1 VCGHGESPELNNPGY
16 GQRPRFLG
24 IPERIPHEN
33 PKNPPPPKIPHHI
46 YIYIKRVYGLGDLGG
61 LKRGSLERE
70 SSQIPRGF

>member
-1 VCGHGESPELNNPGY
+1 VWAWRKPGIKHAGY

-33 PKNPPPPKIPHHI
+33 PKNPPPKNTPP

-61 LKRGSLERE
+61 LKRGSLEWDF
-70 SSQIPRGF
+70 P